1 MTKTR
6 DLANLVS
13 GSNPLVDGVIDYSE
27 VTNTPT
33 LASVA
38 TSGSFND
45 LSNQPTPFDPA
56 TLAAVATTGAYADVT
71 GTPALAAVATTGAYA
86 DVTGTPAF
94 ASQAEAEAG
103 TNTTKLMTPAL
114 VGQSIAALR
123 PSSTPE
129 LLYSFPTTD
138 ALISTG
144 YSAGTVFILFK
155 NLTTNAL
162 YLKKSTDGITW
173 ADTGTA
179 PSLYPSTSV
188 YTTSLYADDNW
199 LVITQQNNSPYTT
212 SYIYAS
218 NDLGETWS
226 SATQT
231 YSNTAFGGSD
241 YHYDGTYYW
250 NVRYNEPTSINTWAA
265 MRTTNFQ
272 SWTAFTGSSY
282 TGTYNEGPYSESL
295 WVANGIIGRYWSNYI
310 FTSTKQYSSNYGTT
324 WIDENKTKSF
334 TYKGVTYTTS
344 TNYSAYDIPGPSTVG
359 FNNNYIKLNFRVGDW
374 SPDATTAITG
384 NQVYCTVSDFLA
396 NATVPCST
404 YSEIGNYPDN
414 AQETFFPSSSQGHND
429 FLNYNS
435 TQRSLYHAE
444 SFTGVY
450 NKLLYDSYVMGGN
463 FTSSRFAKTN
473 SLKLY
478 LANKSDNLHV
488 TGVNVWSM

>member
-1 MTKTR
+1 MTKAR
-6 DLANLVS
+6 NIANLASDGSALADGTINYTDITGTPAPFDPDTLAAVAVS
-13 GSNPLVDGVIDYSE
+13 GAYADVSG
-27 VTNTPT
+27 TPT
-33 LASVA
+33 LA
-38 TSGSFND
+38 T
-45 LSNQPTPFDPA
+45 
-56 TLAAVATTGAYADVT
+56 VATTGAYADVT
-71 GTPALAAVATTGAYA
+71 GA
-86 DVTGTPAF
+86 PAF
-94 ASQAEAEAG
+94 ASQSEAEAG

-129 LLYSFPTTD
+129 LIYSFSTTD

-144 YSAGTVFILFK
+144 YSAGTIFILFK
-155 NLTTNAL
+155 NLTTNAF

-173 ADTGTA
+173 ADTGTT

-188 YTTSLYADDNW
+188 YTTGFYSDDNW
-199 LVITQQNNSPYTT
+199 LVITQQNSSPYTT

-231 YSNTAFGGSD
+231 YSGTAFGGSA

-250 NVRYNEPTSINTWAA
+250 NMRYNSPASSNTWAQ

-272 SWTAFTGSSY
+272 SWTAFTGSSL
-282 TGTYNEGPYSESL
+282 YNGDQGPYAEGI
-295 WVANGIIGRYWSNYI
+295 WVGNGIVGRYWANYI
-310 FTSTKQYSSNYGTT
+310 YPSNKEYSLNYGAT
-324 WIDENKTKSF
+324 WIEDSKTKSF
-334 TYKGVTYTTS
+334 TYKGDTYTTS
-344 TNYSAYDIPGPSTVG
+344 VNYSAYDVGGPSTVG
-359 FNNNYIKLNFRVGDW
+359 FNTNYIKFNFTNANW
-374 SPDATTAITG
+374 SPDASTAITG

-396 NATVPCST
+396 NTTVPCST
-404 YSEIGNYPDN
+404 YSEIGNYPAN
-414 AQETFFPSSSQGHND
+414 AQDTFVPYSSLGHND
-429 FLNYNS
+429 FLNYNT

-450 NKLLYDSYVMGGN
+450 SKLLYDSYVMGGN
-463 FTSSRFAKTN
+463 FTISRFVKTN

-478 LANKSDNLHV
+478 LANKSDNPHV